1 MATLRKIE
9 ELSTLEETYIVTVE
23 SSIDM
28 FNFKNAYS
36 AMSPE
41 TDIIVQLLSYA
52 RENNWRISEY
62 DTSYE
67 LMRQLENFL
76 TEDELLGI
84 ESMKKVISNVEELAE
99 ELNSVAPKGIEFLT
113 IERNS
118 EKYKLDVTSDDIHK
132 IFLDLIQKGI

>member
-9 ELSTLEETYIVTVE
+9 ELSTLKETYTVTVE

-28 FNFKNAYS
+28 FNFKNTYS
-36 AMSPE
+36 TMSPE

-67 LMRQLENFL
+67 LMHQLENFL

-84 ESMKKVISNVEELAE
+84 TSMSKVSANIDDLAE
-99 ELNSVAPKGIEFLT
+99 ELNSVAPKGIEYLT
-113 IERNS
+113 IERNG
-118 EKYKLDVTSDDIHK
+118 EKYKLDVTTEDIRK
-132 IFLDLIQKGI
+132 IFLDLI

>member
-9 ELSTLEETYIVTVE
+9 ELSTLKETYVVTVE

-28 FNFKNAYS
+28 FNFKNTYS
-36 AMSPE
+36 TMSPE
-41 TDIIVQLLSYA
+41 TDIIVQLLSHA

-84 ESMKKVISNVEELAE
+84 ASMSKVSANIDDLAE
-99 ELNSVAPKGIEFLT
+99 ELNSVAPKGIEYLT
-113 IERNS
+113 IERNG
-118 EKYKLDVTSDDIHK
+118 EKYKLDVTAEDIHK
-132 IFLDLIQKGI
+132 IFLDLI

>member
-132 IFLDLIQKGI
+132 IFLDLI

>member
-9 ELSTLEETYIVTVE
+9 ELSTLKETYTVTVE

-28 FNFKNAYS
+28 FNFKNTYS
-36 AMSPE
+36 TMSPE

-67 LMRQLENFL
+67 LMHQLENFL

-84 ESMKKVISNVEELAE
+84 TSMDKVSANIDDLAE
-99 ELNSVAPKGIEFLT
+99 ELNSVAPKGIEYLT
-113 IERNS
+113 IERNGA
-118 EKYKLDVTSDDIHK
+118 KYKLDVTAEDIHK
-132 IFLDLIQKGI
+132 IFLDLI

>member
-9 ELSTLEETYIVTVE
+9 ELSTLKETYVVTVE

-28 FNFKNAYS
+28 FNFKNTYS
-36 AMSPE
+36 TMSPE

-52 RENNWRISEY
+52 RDNNWRISEY

-84 ESMKKVISNVEELAE
+84 TSMSKVSANIDDLAE
-99 ELNSVAPKGIEFLT
+99 ELNSVAPKGIEYLT
-113 IERNS
+113 IERNG
-118 EKYKLDVTSDDIHK
+118 EKYKLDVTTEDIRK
-132 IFLDLIQKGI
+132 IFLDLI

>member
-9 ELSTLEETYIVTVE
+9 EPSTLEETYIVTVE

-28 FNFKNAYS
+28 FNFKNTYS

-113 IERNS
+113 IERNG
-118 EKYKLDVTSDDIHK
+118 EKYKLDVTSDEIHK
-132 IFLDLIQKGI
+132 IFLDLI

>member
-9 ELSTLEETYIVTVE
+9 EPSTLKETYIVTVE

-28 FNFKNAYS
+28 FNFKNTYS
-36 AMSPE
+36 TLSPE
-41 TDIIVQLLSYA
+41 TDIIVQILAYA

-67 LMRQLENFL
+67 LMRQLEDFL

-84 ESMKKVISNVEELAE
+84 TSMSKVSANIDDLAE
-99 ELNSVAPKGIEFLT
+99 ELNRVAPKGIEFLT
-113 IERNS
+113 IERNG
-118 EKYKLDVTSDDIHK
+118 EKYKLDVKSDDIHK
-132 IFLDLIQKGI
+132 IFLDLI

>member
-9 ELSTLEETYIVTVE
+9 EPSTLKETYIVTVE

-28 FNFKNAYS
+28 LNFKNTYS
-36 AMSPE
+36 TLSPE
-41 TDIIVQLLSYA
+41 TDIIVQILAYA

-76 TEDELLGI
+76 TEDELLEI
-84 ESMKKVISNVEELAE
+84 SSMKKVSANIDDLAE
-99 ELNSVAPKGIEFLT
+99 ELNRVAPKGIEFLT
-113 IERNS
+113 IERNG
-118 EKYKLDVTSDDIHK
+118 EKYKLDVKSDDIHK
-132 IFLDLIQKGI
+132 IFLDLI

>member
-9 ELSTLEETYIVTVE
+9 ELSTLKETYVVTVE

-28 FNFKNAYS
+28 FNFKNTYS
-36 AMSPE
+36 TMSPE

-67 LMRQLENFL
+67 LMHQLENFL

-84 ESMKKVISNVEELAE
+84 TSMSKVSANIDDLAE
-99 ELNSVAPKGIEFLT
+99 ELNSVAPKGVEYLT
-113 IERNS
+113 IERNG
-118 EKYKLDVTSDDIHK
+118 EKYKLDVTKDDIRK
-132 IFLDLIQKGI
+132 IFLDLI

>member
-9 ELSTLEETYIVTVE
+9 EPSTLKETYIVTVE

-28 FNFKNAYS
+28 LNFKNTYS
-36 AMSPE
+36 TLSPE
-41 TDIIVQLLSYA
+41 TDIIVQILAYA

-84 ESMKKVISNVEELAE
+84 TSMSKVSANIDDLAE
-99 ELNSVAPKGIEFLT
+99 ELNRVAPKGIEFLT
-113 IERNS
+113 IERNG
-118 EKYKLDVTSDDIHK
+118 EKYKLDVKSDDIHK
-132 IFLDLIQKGI
+132 IFLDLI